1 MKRGPQSNET
11 RRFEGEAFVDGAGSL
26 APTRTLARRR
36 AGCVPAPQ
44 VGVMTLEGSTA
55 LSSTTRRFR

>member
-11 RRFEGEAFVDGAGSL
+11 RRFEREAFVDGADPL

-36 AGCVPAPQ
+36 AGCVPASQ
-44 VGVMTLEGSTA
+44 VGVMKLEGSTA
-55 LSSTTRRFR
+55 LVHH